1 MIRQAAAADAARIV
15 AFQESLAIETEG
27 FTLDH
32 ATVVRGVNAV
42 FDHPAKG
49 FYLVAQEQGEVLG
62 SLLIT
67 FEWSDWRNGQIAWI
81 QSVFVDP
88 AHRGKGIF
96 KALYREVQRL
106 CDERKWVG
114 IRLYVERNNKRAKQV
129 YAGLGMRGDH
139 YEVMEWMRNQ

>member
-1 MIRQAAAADAARIV
+1 M
-15 AFQESLAIETEG
+15 ETEG
-27 FTLDH
+27 ITLSH
-32 ATVVRGVNAV
+32 ATAVRGVNAV
-42 FDHPAKG
+42 FDDPAKG
-49 FYLVAQEQGEVLG
+49 FYLVAQEQGEVVG

-88 AHRGKGIF
+88 AHRGKGIY
-96 KALYREVQRL
+96 KTLYREVQRL
-106 CDERKWVG
+106 SDERKWVG
-114 IRLYVERNNKRAKQV
+114 IRLYVERNNRRAKQV